1 MKDYA
6 KQLILENPFFEK
18 ISRQKEVFWLNDKC
32 LPFDMID
39 GLCQL
44 VVSDKDIQDAEA
56 RLGRFA
62 PFIKACFPE
71 TEATDGIIESP
82 LQEIPAMQEAL
93 REYGPSKL
101 PGKLLLKMDSH
112 LAVAG
117 SIKARGGIYEVLK
130 HAEELALAT
139 GKLRITDDYTILTPR
154 NGRIFSDS
162 TRCRW
167 GPQEIWGFPLASAVL
182 R

>member
-1 MKDYA
+1 
-6 KQLILENPFFEK
+6 
-18 ISRQKEVFWLNDKC
+18 
-32 LPFDMID
+32 MID

-56 RLGRFA
+56 RLSRFA

-112 LAVAG
+112 LAAAG

-139 GKLRITDDYTILTPR
+139 GKLKITDDYTILTTPEWKDFF
-154 NGRIFSDS
+154 GQYTVQVGS
-162 TRCRW
+162 T
-167 GPQEIWGFPLASAVL
+167 GNLGLSIGISSAAVGFRVKVHMSANAKQ
-182 R
+182 